1 MASIKHSFA
10 TFFVSV
16 LLTSA
21 VQGQSDLNFESCTY
35 NTDATAVALN
45 NQISTEKGNKLRTY
59 EILCGKPANR
69 NAFDNSGFTTTTVTN
84 NGPVTT
90 QTSVSFSTLCGYI
103 NGAAGVDI
111 KKYIGEG
118 VNPHT
123 IFAPTDAAF
132 NSIGG
137 EMLTSDM
144 VTTILQ
150 LHILGDTYL
159 TSDLECDRV
168 YDTLNLGTFNSTQ
181 TMLSSSDRQSKTKCR
196 GTAGTIEQ
204 LGGGNTQR
212 KTFPTIGDPINVFSL
227 SGNFL
232 ASGDVAGT
240 TKGFTSTVASSGT
253 TTLVS
258 YFSSNVIGCNGVI
271 HVVNEV
277 LMPPSF
283 SGQISGKS
291 GKSGKAKAAKSGK
304 RRELSDGGN
313 NNNDDEAAKQDRE
326 VSRENRR
333 RRLEALLEPNGNIEQ
348 LN

>member
-1 MASIKHSFA
+1 M
-10 TFFVSV
+10 
-16 LLTSA
+16 SA
-21 VQGQSDLNFESCTY
+21 ETID
-35 NTDATAVALN
+35 
-45 NQISTEKGNKLRTY
+45 
-59 EILCGKPANR
+59 EILCGKPANLA
-69 NAFDNSGFTTTTVTN
+69 AFDNSGFTTTTVTN
-84 NGPVTT
+84 NGPVTQNT
-90 QTSVSFSTLCGYI
+90 ATFTTLCGYI
-103 NGAAGVDI
+103 NGPSGVAI
-111 KKYIGEG
+111 KDYIGTND
-118 VNPHT
+118 NPHT

-132 NSIGG
+132 NAIGG
-137 EMLTSDM
+137 ETFDSDM
-144 VTTILQ
+144 IMTILQ

-227 SGNFL
+227 SGDFL
-232 ASGDVAGT
+232 ASGTIAGAT
-240 TKGFTSTVASSGT
+240 QGFTSTVASSDAS
-253 TTLVS
+253 TLES
-258 YFSSNVIGCNGVI
+258 SFSSNVIGCNGVI

-277 LMPPSF
+277 LIPPF
-283 SGQISGKS
+283 SDSGSKS
-291 GKSGKAKAAKSGK
+291 GSKSSKSEK
-304 RRELSDGGN
+304 RRELVYDGNGVTNNDN
-313 NNNDDEAAKQDRE
+313 NNINNGDYEAAKQDRE